1 MKHKNH
7 LVPCILSRDIVKSK
21 EEIFMTAKKSEL
33 IEIRPIEMAQTQVT
47 IVGDTPLIMHAWSE
61 KSKRMMLEAQQ
72 GKSKGKQKEF
82 KNPVEDFI
90 SSMYWLTEK
99 PEIPDKWTEEEAE
112 RAFKAAI
119 QAGARFGFPVTAL
132 KQAAIS
138 ASFRKNWS
146 RDKMSLRGVFFIDG
160 GWGDMVEIVSDP
172 PVMRED
178 MVKVGMG
185 TADIRYRGEFRNWS
199 ATFMLRYD
207 VNGQYK
213 LDKIINMIAAG
224 GVVCG
229 IGEWRPER
237 DGQYGTFHI
246 KTV

>member
-1 MKHKNH
+1 MATKKQ
-7 LVPCILSRDIVKSK
+7 
-21 EEIFMTAKKSEL
+21 EI
-33 IEIRPIEMAQTQVT
+33 IEIKPIEMAQTQIT

-61 KSKRMMLEAQQ
+61 KAKRMMLEAQQ
-72 GKSKGKQKEF
+72 GKAKQF

-90 SSMYWLTEK
+90 SSMYWLTGK
-99 PEIPDKWTEEEAE
+99 PEIPDEWTEEEAE
-112 RAFKAAI
+112 SAFNTAI
-119 QAGARFGFPVTAL
+119 QNGARFGFPVTAL

-138 ASFRKNWS
+138 ASFRKGWS
-146 RDKMSLRGVFFIDG
+146 KDKASLRGVFFIDG
-160 GWGDMVEIVSDP
+160 GWGDMMEIVSDP

-185 TADIRYRGEFRNWS
+185 TADLRYRGEFRNWS
-199 ATFMLRYD
+199 ATFTLKYD

-213 LDKIINMIAAG
+213 LDKLVNMLNAG

-237 DGQYGTFHI
+237 DGQFGMYHVQVG
-246 KTV
+246 